1 MTAMASARSRYLR
14 RMCGGA
20 VHARRGEGSVEAAD
34 DARGAGGGGF
44 LGTIS
49 WRRCGAAERA
59 LVAARSAWVWVSP
72 VVGEGEG
79 AAVIASIAA
88 EARERER
95 MRCDARI

>member
-34 DARGAGGGGF
+34 DTRGAGGGGF

-59 LVAARSAWVWVSP
+59 LVAARKGSAWVWVSP
-72 VVGEGEG
+72 VVGGGGRSSGDCVDCGRGE
-79 AAVIASIAA
+79 
-88 EARERER
+88 RERER
-95 MRCDARI
+95 G

>member
-34 DARGAGGGGF
+34 DTRGAGGGGSSG
-44 LGTIS
+44 LSAGDAVERRRGPW
-49 WRRCGAAERA
+49 WRR
-59 LVAARSAWVWVSP
+59 ARDRRGSGFRRWW
-72 VVGEGEG
+72 GEGEG

-95 MRCDARI
+95 G